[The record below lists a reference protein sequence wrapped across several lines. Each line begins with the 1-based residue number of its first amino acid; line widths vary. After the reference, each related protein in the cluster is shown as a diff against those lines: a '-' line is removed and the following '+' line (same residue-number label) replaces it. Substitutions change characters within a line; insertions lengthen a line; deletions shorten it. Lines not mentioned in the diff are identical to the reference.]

1 MHIITTY
8 PLWYIIFCLLFGAL
22 VSFILYYR
30 SKALSDFSRALVIV
44 LSVIRFVVVSLLAF
58 FLLEP
63 MLKLLQFEVEK
74 PVIVVGIDNSSSM
87 VMTADSAQVRQL
99 INQLPEFNEELS
111 GDYEIRTYTFGERV
125 NDDPEFNFQDKE
137 TDMSA
142 FINELNN
149 RYSNRNLGAVVM
161 VSDGIYNRGMN
172 PVHQS
177 GKIQAPLYTIATGDT
192 TPQRDVLIREVVHN
206 ELAFLGNDFPVEVL
220 VEATGFSN
228 HSTAV
233 SISQKGQVLAEEV
246 ISLDT
251 ENYQRAMRF
260 VLPAEATGIQKY
272 TVRVAPLDGEFTL
285 ANNQRDIYIEVLDS
299 KQKILLMAN
308 APHPD
313 IRAIRLAVEANENYA
328 LEVYHPSDTF
338 PEFKNYHLVILHGL
352 PSLRNPYDTQLSALR
367 NENIPAWFILTGQ
380 TDLQKF
386 NALDVGVRISDTRS
400 TSNSAGSA
408 FNPSFSLFNLDTEEG
423 SHFAKLP
430 PLQVPFGEYR
440 LTTQGQTLMNQ
451 RIGSVKTVFPLW
463 TFCDHDTWKTAVLSG
478 EGIWRWRT
486 MSYADFNA
494 HTVFNNLVQKSV
506 QYLASRES
514 KEFLRVSGARSFR
527 ENEEVVFR
535 AQAYNRS
542 YELYTDPEV
551 QMVITDDEDRKYEFN
566 FSRAGNAYRLVAGN
580 LPAGNYTYTVVADDG
595 NDRHQVNGAFSVVA
609 VNVETV
615 RTAAN
620 HRLLFQMADAG
631 GGEMLS
637 INDFSSLAE
646 KLKTSGEIASVVYER
661 KTLSDLINLRW
672 IFFILLAFFAVEWFI
687 RKRNGA
693 Y

>member
-1 MHIITTY
+1 MVGV
-8 PLWYIIFCLLFGAL
+8 LW
-22 VSFILYYR
+22 
-30 SKALSDFSRALVIV
+30 
-44 LSVIRFVVVSLLAF
+44 VIRFSVVSILAF

-63 MLKLLQFEVEK
+63 MLKLIQFEIEK

-87 VMTADSAQVRQL
+87 VMTADSTSVQKL
-99 INQLPEFNEELS
+99 INQLPEFEAQLS
-111 GDYEIRTYTFGERV
+111 SDYELRTYTFGESV
-125 NDDPEFNFQDKE
+125 NDDPAFNFQNKE
-137 TDMSA
+137 TDISS
-142 FINELNN
+142 FINEVNN
-149 RYSNRNLGAVVM
+149 RYSNRNLGAVVLI
-161 VSDGIYNRGMN
+161 SDGIYNRGMN

-192 TPQRDVLIREVVHN
+192 TPQRDILVREVVHN

-220 VEATGFSN
+220 VEALGFRGQ
-228 HSTAV
+228 STAV
-233 SISQKGQVLAEEV
+233 SISHEGQVLAEEV
-246 ISLDT
+246 VRIDA

-260 VLPAEATGIQKY
+260 ILPAESTGIQKY
-272 TVRVAPLDGEFTL
+272 TIRMAALDGEFTL
-285 ANNQRDIYIEVLDS
+285 ANNQRDIYIEVMDS

-308 APHPD
+308 SPHPD
-313 IRAIRLAVEANENYA
+313 IRAIRLAIEANENYA
-328 LEVYHPSDTF
+328 LEVYHPTDTF
-338 PEFKNYHLVILHGL
+338 PVLKNYHLVIVHGL
-352 PSLRNPYDTQLSALR
+352 PSLRYPYDSQFNAMR
-367 NENIPAWFILTGQ
+367 NEGVPAWFVLTGQ

-386 NALDVGVRISDTRS
+386 NALDAGIRITDTR
-400 TSNSAGSA
+400 TSSNAAGSA
-408 FNPSFSLFNLDTEEG
+408 FNPSFSLFNMDTEQG
-423 SHFAKLP
+423 SHFGKLP

-451 RIGSVKTVFPLW
+451 RIGSVRTEFPLW
-463 TFCDHDTWKTAVLSG
+463 TFCDHDTWKTAILSG
-478 EGIWRWRT
+478 EGLWRWRT
-486 MSYADFNA
+486 MSYADFNSHA
-494 HTVFNNLVQKSV
+494 TFNNLVQKTV

-514 KEFLRVSGARSFR
+514 KEYLRVSGARSFR

-535 AQAYNRS
+535 AQTYNRS

-551 QMVITDDEDRKYEFN
+551 QMTITDEEDREYEFN

-595 NDRHQVNGAFSVVA
+595 NDRHTTRGAFSVVA
-609 VNVETV
+609 VNIESV

-637 INDFSSLAE
+637 VDEFVNLAE
-646 KLKTSGEIASVVYER
+646 RLKSSGDIASVSYER
-661 KTLSDLINLRW
+661 KSLSDLINLRW